1 MPKIAKFYYI
11 RERPGCFPKQP
22 LHSALLKDLEVKFS
36 EDSYR
41 QRGKVMI
48 FKNPQALRE
57 RIAEVTGR
65 EAPGK
70 IDIFEDTSAF
80 MSINVGDVVRL
91 AGSDYLITAHA
102 REGRFGIDEQPK
114 FWVKKAVDLGTGQ
127 RKIIKMV
134 FRETFNSKIG
144 EVVFRCLRS
153 PEKESEILQKIH
165 EHPNFMHG
173 ESVRDAAGNLVRVID
188 FISGPSLYDYLR
200 RQNVSHEA
208 YYRQNLSTIMQLLIA
223 CIEGIAHLHKQGLH
237 HGDIRADHIIIN
249 SQTGAYVWIDFD
261 FEVGSLNYDVFGLG
275 NVLLQAVGKGRH
287 SLYDIRLRPS
297 DYPDFK
303 NTLISNDMSLMFR
316 HRIANLR
323 KLYPYISEALNEI
336 LMRFSV
342 GAADPYEN
350 VDGLLEDLRF
360 LFPFDRCNTPRAL

>member
-1 MPKIAKFYYI
+1 
-11 RERPGCFPKQP
+11 
-22 LHSALLKDLEVKFS
+22 
-36 EDSYR
+36 
-41 QRGKVMI
+41 MI
-48 FKNPQALRE
+48 YKNPQALRN

-65 EAPGK
+65 EAPDK
-70 IDIFEDTSAF
+70 INILEDTSAF
-80 MSINVGDVVRL
+80 MSINAGDVVRL
-91 AGSDYLITAHA
+91 AGSDYLVTGHA

-114 FWVKKAVDLGTGQ
+114 FWVKKAVDLSTGE

-144 EVVFRCLRS
+144 EAVFRCLRS
-153 PEKESEILQKIH
+153 PEKESDILQKMH
-165 EHPNFMHG
+165 GRPNFMQG
-173 ESVRDAAGNLVRVID
+173 QSICDAAGNLVRIID

-200 RQNVSHEA
+200 RQNLSHEA
-208 YYRQNLSTIMQLLIA
+208 YYRQNLSNIMRLLIK

-249 SQTGAYVWIDFD
+249 SQTGTYVWIDFD
-261 FEVGSLNYDVFGLG
+261 FEVGSLNYDVFCLG

-287 SLYDIRLRPS
+287 SLYDVRLRPS

-303 NTLISNDMSLMFR
+303 NTLTSNDMSLMFR

-323 KLYPYISEALNEI
+323 KLYPHISENLNGI

-342 GAADPYEN
+342 GAADPYEK
-350 VDGLLEDLRF
+350 VDSLLEDLR
-360 LFPFDRCNTPRAL
+360 LMFPSDRCNSSIAL